1 MDFEHFQTMKHYTKI
16 IALLFISAVCTFAQ
30 EDPIKWTLLLDAK
43 TVRENAK
50 FEAKLTAELGAG
62 WHLYSISQPSGG
74 PTATTIKIKDGQP
87 FKLADAI
94 KAPAP
99 IKTYDNNF
107 RMETQFY
114 KEKAEFVLPIEG
126 QPEAK
131 NAAKLIVEVEFQ
143 LCNDE
148 TCLPPDTLEVVA
160 NFGEAA
166 LFTSPKETPVVAKA
180 SNLAV
185 GDMVPDFAFTDF
197 AGKLRK
203 FSEFKGK
210 TVLIDFWATWC
221 GPCLADIP
229 KLKLLYGKYK
239 LQGFEIVGMDSE
251 TIGDDETPDPE
262 FAKET
267 AARAKQIV
275 KTRGADWTHST
286 AETAV
291 PIAKSIFG
299 VKSLPTKILI
309 DKNGKIVAK
318 IGEKDDLDKAISDLM
333 SKQ

>member
-1 MDFEHFQTMKHYTKI
+1 MKYLTKI
-16 IALLFISAVCTFAQ
+16 IALLFLSAICTFAQ
-30 EDPIKWTLLLDAK
+30 EEPIKWTLSVDAK
-43 TVRENAK
+43 AAKEAAK
-50 FEAKLTAELGAG
+50 FEAKLTAVLGKD

-74 PTATTIKIKDGQP
+74 PTATTIKIKDGQA

-94 KAPAP
+94 KAPPP
-99 IKTYDNNF
+99 IKTYDKNF

-114 KEKAEFVLPIEG
+114 KDKAEFILPIAG
-126 QPEAK
+126 DPAAK
-131 NAAKLIVEVEFQ
+131 NATKMIVEVEFQ

-160 NFGEAA
+160 SFSESAA
-166 LFTSPKETPVVAKA
+166 TTSPKETPGPANT
-180 SNLAV
+180 SSLAV
-185 GDMVPDFAFTDF
+185 GDLVPDFAFTDF
-197 AGKLRK
+197 TGKSRK

-210 TVLIDFWATWC
+210 ALLIDFWATWC

-229 KLKLLYGKYK
+229 KLKILYGKYK
-239 LQGFEIVGMDSE
+239 SQGFEIVGMDSE
-251 TIGDDETPDPE
+251 TIGDDEKPDPQ

-275 KTRGADWTHST
+275 TARGADWTHAT
-286 AETAV
+286 ADSAV

-299 VKSLPTKILI
+299 VKSLPTKILV
-309 DKNGKIVAK
+309 DKDGKIIAK
-318 IGEKDDLDKAISDLM
+318 IGEKDDLDKAINDLM